1 MFTAGSFEPAVRKV
15 SAQTSISR
23 PLLGLVLGG
32 VLGLADGLSGFLSP
46 KLAPIMTTVIAVSV
60 FKGLGCGVAIGA
72 FSRRVQS
79 LPLGIVA
86 GVAIALLV
94 SYGVVLHAGQELF
107 WDIMLPG
114 ALLGVVVGIAT
125 QIFGRA
131 PEPAAAPR

>member
-1 MFTAGSFEPAVRKV
+1 LSEKIP
-15 SAQTSISR
+15 ISR
-23 PLLGLVLGG
+23 PVLGLALGG

-79 LPLGIVA
+79 LPLGITA
-86 GVAIALLV
+86 GVGIALLV
-94 SYGVVLHAGQELF
+94 SYGVALHAGLGLF

-114 ALLGVVVGIAT
+114 ALLGLVVGIAT
-125 QIFGRA
+125 QKFGRA
-131 PEPAAAPR
+131 PQLSAAQR